1 MGGGSS
7 LRLGTVRGIAVG
19 VHISWLIA
27 AVLVTWSLAQGWF
40 PSAYPGW
47 AAASYYLAGA
57 LAAVLLFLSVLA
69 HEFGHALTALRFG
82 IPVRSIVLFIFGGV
96 ATLERDT
103 ETPKAEFW
111 IAVMGPVVSALLAV
125 GFFGLSLLLGPITEF
140 AAAILGYLAIV
151 NLLLLLFNLVPG
163 FPLDGGRILRAILWW
178 LTGNQGRATTIAS
191 VVGQVVAFG
200 LIFWG
205 ISRLVGGDL
214 FGGIWTAFIGW
225 FLFNAAAEARRGVAQ
240 QDALAG
246 LTVGQIAHDLPPLV
260 TPELTLQALAH
271 ERILPTGQ
279 RAHLVIDE
287 GRLVG
292 LVTLTD
298 LMRYPQAEWTA
309 RTVRDAMTP
318 ADRLRTVAPRTP
330 LTEALHVF
338 AQDDFHQLPVLDNGQ
353 PIGLLSRSALIR
365 FLQLRTQL
373 GGPPPAN
380 PGPPPDPTTPQSAPT
395 SRY

>member
-7 LRLGTVRGIAVG
+7 LRLGTVRGIAIG
-19 VHISWLIA
+19 VHVSWLIA

-40 PSAYPGW
+40 PNSYPGW
-47 AAASYYLAGA
+47 ASATYYLAGA

-103 ETPKAEFW
+103 DTPKAEFW

-125 GFFGLSLLLGPITEF
+125 GFFGLSLLLGPVAEPV
-140 AAAILGYLAIV
+140 AAILSYLAIV

-163 FPLDGGRILRAILWW
+163 FPLDGGRILRALLWG

-191 VVGQVVAFG
+191 VVGQIVAFG

-205 ISRLVGGDL
+205 ISRLVGGDI

-225 FLFNAAAEARRGVAQ
+225 FLFNAAAEARRGAAQ

-246 LTVGQIAHDLPPLV
+246 LTVGQIAHDAPPFV
-260 TPELTLQALAH
+260 TPEMTLQALAH

-279 RAHLVIDE
+279 RAHLVAAD

-292 LVTLTD
+292 LTTLTD
-298 LMRYPQAEWTA
+298 LMRHNQAEWATL
-309 RTVRDAMTP
+309 TVRDAMTT
-318 ADRLRTVAPRTP
+318 ADKLRTVTPQTP
-330 LTEALHVF
+330 LTEALQLF
-338 AQDDFHQLPVLDNGQ
+338 AQDDFHQLPVLDNGK
-353 PIGLLSRSALIR
+353 PVGLLSRSALIR

-373 GGPPPAN
+373 GTPILTH
-380 PGPPPDPTTPQSAPT
+380 PGPPPDPTDPQAAPA